1 MCPDIHEFHKWPFLK
16 TFGILFNKQEQFNV
30 CDNCIWVLSFSAAV
44 CVQQYD
50 EQFVHL
56 FNLTMTQLKQVWIN
70 NKIDKSC
77 SCNKFEKLDLC
88 FFSWWQYCK
97 IFMYCV
103 DAAFGN
109 KFERGLP
116 ERDRWWTKV
125 YSELESLSVYIPKG
139 TWPADWEEARLAH
152 CPIRG

>member
-30 CDNCIWVLSFSAAV
+30 FDSCIWVFSFSAAV

-77 SCNKFEKLDLC
+77 SCNKFKL
-88 FFSWWQYCK
+88 
-97 IFMYCV
+97 
-103 DAAFGN
+103 
-109 KFERGLP
+109 
-116 ERDRWWTKV
+116 
-125 YSELESLSVYIPKG
+125 
-139 TWPADWEEARLAH
+139 
-152 CPIRG
+152 

>member
-1 MCPDIHEFHKWPFLK
+1 MNVTSDHFLK
-16 TFGILFNKQEQFNV
+16 PSGSCLINKSNLMYVIIVFGFF
-30 CDNCIWVLSFSAAV
+30 SFSAAV

-77 SCNKFEKLDLC
+77 SCNKFLIFEKLDLC

-97 IFMYCV
+97 IIMYCV

-125 YSELESLSVYIPKG
+125 YSELESVSVYIPEG

>member
-1 MCPDIHEFHKWPFLK
+1 
-16 TFGILFNKQEQFNV
+16 
-30 CDNCIWVLSFSAAV
+30 
-44 CVQQYD
+44 
-50 EQFVHL
+50 
-56 FNLTMTQLKQVWIN
+56 
-70 NKIDKSC
+70 
-77 SCNKFEKLDLC
+77 
-88 FFSWWQYCK
+88 
-97 IFMYCV
+97 MYCV

-125 YSELESLSVYIPKG
+125 YSELESVSVYIPKG